1 MAAVALRDAGRDGHS
16 AASFILNFLN
26 SLAGLIPFLPRG
38 TIVSRPIA
46 GPRGEPTEIMSN
58 AFFYDLLAS
67 VAERG
72 RSMLKIKPW
81 PKDADNRVDQLV
93 ADCRALVA
101 GQGEASGIAL
111 AAEILGR
118 YRALDPADHG
128 AFFRALADDFG
139 PDRERVR
146 EAVASFGS
154 DGDEARL
161 SEIHYASEP
170 RRHELFRRLNRAPG
184 GTAALVAM
192 RADLIQLMNQ
202 NPSLAIVDRDFL
214 HLFGSWFN
222 RGFLVLRRI
231 DWSSPAA
238 LLEKIIRYEAVHEI
252 GDWDELRRRIDPAD
266 RRCYAFFHPRLV
278 DEPLIFVEVALTLGP
293 PAAIAP
299 LLAEKRAHVAPDKAR
314 VAAFYSISNCQRGL
328 AGVNFGNFLIKQV
341 VEEIRRELP
350 AIETFVTLSPVPGFR
365 AWLETTEDPAI
376 MAVKTVALQLA
387 AEDPWPAPG
396 AAARLRAALE
406 PLAAYY
412 FLKARRP
419 DGRVLDPV
427 ARFHLG
433 NGARLERID
442 WEGDLSPKGLAESF
456 GIMVNYL
463 YDLDEIER
471 NHEAF
476 VNRGQIAAS
485 AAVKKLVPAAPS
497 RLRAALPGALAS
509 NA

>member
-1 MAAVALRDAGRDGHS
+1 
-16 AASFILNFLN
+16 
-26 SLAGLIPFLPRG
+26 
-38 TIVSRPIA
+38 
-46 GPRGEPTEIMSN
+46 MSN

-81 PKDADNRVDQLV
+81 PKDADRSVDRLID
-93 ADCRALVA
+93 DCRSLVE
-101 GQGEASGIAL
+101 GRGEASGIAL
-111 AAEILGR
+111 AAEVTAR
-118 YRALDPADHG
+118 YRALDPSDHA
-128 AFFRALADDFG
+128 AFFTALADNFG
-139 PDRERVR
+139 PDRDRMRKAAAKFE
-146 EAVASFGS
+146 S
-154 DGDEARL
+154 DGDEAAA

-192 RADLIQLMNQ
+192 RADLLQLVNQ
-202 NPSLAIVDRDFL
+202 NPLLAIVDRDFL

-222 RGFLVLRRI
+222 RGFLVLLRI

-266 RRCYAFFHPRLV
+266 RRCYAFFHPRLI
-278 DEPLIFVEVALTLGP
+278 DEPLIFVEVALTLTP

-299 LLAEKRAHVAPDKAR
+299 LLAEKRAHVAPEKAR
-314 VAAFYSISNCQRGL
+314 AATFYSISNCQRGL

-350 AIETFVTLSPVPGFR
+350 AIESFVTLSPIPGFR
-365 AWLETTEDPAI
+365 VWLETTEDPAI
-376 MAVKTVALQLA
+376 ASMRTAALELA
-387 AEDPWPAPG
+387 AEDNWLTPG
-396 AAARLRAALE
+396 ASAKLRAALE
-406 PLAAYY
+406 PLAAQY

-419 DGRVLDPV
+419 DGRVPDPV

-433 NGARLERID
+433 NGARLERIN
-442 WEGDLSPKGLAESF
+442 WEGDMSPKGLAESF
-456 GIMVNYL
+456 GLMVNYL

-485 AAVKKLVPAAPS
+485 AAVTKLLSATPS

-509 NA
+509 NP

>member
-1 MAAVALRDAGRDGHS
+1 M
-16 AASFILNFLN
+16 
-26 SLAGLIPFLPRG
+26 
-38 TIVSRPIA
+38 T
-46 GPRGEPTEIMSN
+46 N
-58 AFFYDLLAS
+58 AFFHDLLAS
-67 VAERG
+67 IADRG
-72 RSMLKIKPW
+72 RSVLKIKPW
-81 PKDADNRVDQLV
+81 PKDADNRAEQLV
-93 ADCRALVA
+93 EDCRALVA
-101 GQGEASGIAL
+101 GRGEASGIAL
-111 AAEILGR
+111 ASEIIGR
-118 YRALDPADHG
+118 YRALDPLDHA
-128 AFFRALADDFG
+128 AFFRALADEFG

-146 EAVASFGS
+146 AAIANFGS
-154 DGDEARL
+154 DGDEAAA

-192 RADLIQLMNQ
+192 REDLLQLVKE

-238 LLEKIIRYEAVHEI
+238 LLERIIRYEAVHEI

-278 DEPLIFVEVALTLGP
+278 DEPLIFVEVALTLRP

-299 LLAEKRAHVAPDKAR
+299 LLAERRAHVAPEKAR
-314 VAAFYSISNCQRGL
+314 VATFYSISNCQRGL

-350 AIETFVTLSPVPGFR
+350 AIETFVTLSPAPGFR

-376 MAVKTVALQLA
+376 APMKSAALQLA
-387 AEDPWPAPG
+387 AEDNWPTP
-396 AAARLRAALE
+396 AAAAKLRAALE

-419 DGRVLDPV
+419 DGRVLDSV

-456 GIMVNYL
+456 GNMVNYL

-485 AAVKKLVPAAPS
+485 AAVKKLVPAGPS
-497 RLRAALPGALAS
+497 RLRAALPGAMAS
-509 NA
+509 NG

>member
-1 MAAVALRDAGRDGHS
+1 MELICFHPCATIRLVR
-16 AASFILNFLN
+16 
-26 SLAGLIPFLPRG
+26 SLAGARG
-38 TIVSRPIA
+38 R
-46 GPRGEPTEIMSN
+46 RNIMSN

-81 PKDADNRVDQLV
+81 PKDADNRIDQLID
-93 ADCRALVA
+93 DCRALVE
-101 GQGEASGIAL
+101 GRGEASGVAL
-111 AAEILGR
+111 AAEVIGR
-118 YRALDPADHG
+118 YRALDPSDHA
-128 AFFRALADDFG
+128 AFFSALAEDFG
-139 PDRERVR
+139 PDRDRMR
-146 EAVASFGS
+146 DAVAKFES
-154 DGDEARL
+154 DGDEAAA

-170 RRHELFRRLNRAPG
+170 RRHELFRRINRAPG
-184 GTAALVAM
+184 GTAALVEM
-192 RADLIQLMNQ
+192 RADLLQLMKQ
-202 NPSLAIVDRDFL
+202 NSSLVIVDRDFL

-222 RGFLVLRRI
+222 RGFLVVRRI

-252 GDWDELRRRIDPAD
+252 GEWDELRRRIDPAD

-278 DEPLIFVEVALTLGP
+278 DEPLIFVEVALTLTP

-299 LLAEKRAHVAPDKAR
+299 L
-314 VAAFYSISNCQRGL
+314 
-328 AGVNFGNFLIKQV
+328 

-350 AIETFVTLSPVPGFR
+350 KIESFVTLSPVPGFR

-376 MAVKTVALQLA
+376 APMKSAALQLA
-387 AEDPWPAPG
+387 AEENWPTAPG
-396 AAARLRAALE
+396 VAPRLRAMLE
-406 PLAAYY
+406 PLAAHY

-419 DGRVLDPV
+419 DGRVPDPV

-442 WEGDLSPKGLAESF
+442 WEGDLSPKGLMESL

-485 AAVKKLVPAAPS
+485 AVVKKLVPSAPS
-497 RLRAALPGALAS
+497 RLRAALPSALAW
-509 NA
+509 

>member
-1 MAAVALRDAGRDGHS
+1 
-16 AASFILNFLN
+16 
-26 SLAGLIPFLPRG
+26 
-38 TIVSRPIA
+38 
-46 GPRGEPTEIMSN
+46 MSN
-58 AFFYDLLAS
+58 AFFYDLLTS

-81 PKDADNRVDQLV
+81 PKDSDSRVDQLV
-93 ADCRALVA
+93 EDCRALVE
-101 GQGEASGIAL
+101 GRGEASGVAL
-111 AAEILGR
+111 AAEIIGR
-118 YRALDPADHG
+118 YRGLDHSDHD
-128 AFFRALADDFG
+128 AFFTGLADNFG
-139 PDRERVR
+139 PDHDRMRDAFARFES
-146 EAVASFGS
+146 E
-154 DGDEARL
+154 GDEASA
-161 SEIHYASEP
+161 SEVHFASEP

-184 GTAALVAM
+184 GTAELVGM
-192 RADLIQLMNQ
+192 RADLLRLVNQ
-202 NPSLAIVDRDFL
+202 NPLLSIVDRDFV

-238 LLEKIIRYEAVHEI
+238 LLERIIRYEAVHEI

-266 RRCYAFFHPRLV
+266 RRCYAFFHPSLV
-278 DEPLIFVEVALTLGP
+278 DEPLIFVEVALTTAQP
-293 PAAIAP
+293 TAIAP
-299 LLAEKRAHVAPDKAR
+299 LLAETRKHLSPNKAR
-314 VAAFYSISNCQRGL
+314 VATFYSISNCQRGL

-350 AIETFVTLSPVPGFR
+350 GIETFVTLSPVPGFR

-376 MAVKTVALQLA
+376 ASMRTAALEMAA
-387 AEDPWPAPG
+387 DDNWPPSG
-396 AAARLRAALE
+396 AAAKLRAAIE
-406 PLAAYY
+406 PLAAHY

-419 DGRVLDPV
+419 DGRVIDPV

-485 AAVKKLVPAAPS
+485 AAVKKLLPTGAS

-509 NA
+509 SG

>member
-1 MAAVALRDAGRDGHS
+1 
-16 AASFILNFLN
+16 
-26 SLAGLIPFLPRG
+26 
-38 TIVSRPIA
+38 
-46 GPRGEPTEIMSN
+46 
-58 AFFYDLLAS
+58 
-67 VAERG
+67 
-72 RSMLKIKPW
+72 
-81 PKDADNRVDQLV
+81 
-93 ADCRALVA
+93 
-101 GQGEASGIAL
+101 
-111 AAEILGR
+111 
-118 YRALDPADHG
+118 
-128 AFFRALADDFG
+128 
-139 PDRERVR
+139 
-146 EAVASFGS
+146 
-154 DGDEARL
+154 
-161 SEIHYASEP
+161 
-170 RRHELFRRLNRAPG
+170 
-184 GTAALVAM
+184 
-192 RADLIQLMNQ
+192 
-202 NPSLAIVDRDFL
+202 
-214 HLFGSWFN
+214 
-222 RGFLVLRRI
+222 VLRRI

-278 DEPLIFVEVALTLGP
+278 DEPLIFVEVALTVSL

-299 LLAEKRAHVAPDKAR
+299 LLAEERAHVAPEKAR
-314 VAAFYSISNCQRGL
+314 VATFYSISNCQRGL

-376 MAVKTVALQLA
+376 APMKSAALQLA
-387 AEDPWPAPG
+387 AEDNWPTPG
-396 AAARLRAALE
+396 AAAKLRAALE

-412 FLKARRP
+412 FLKVRRP

-463 YDLDEIER
+463 YDLEEIER

-476 VNRGQIAAS
+476 VNRGLVAAS
-485 AAVKKLVPAAPS
+485 ATVKKLVPTGQS
-497 RLRAALPGALAS
+497 RLRAALPNALAS
-509 NA
+509 NP

>member
-1 MAAVALRDAGRDGHS
+1 
-16 AASFILNFLN
+16 
-26 SLAGLIPFLPRG
+26 
-38 TIVSRPIA
+38 
-46 GPRGEPTEIMSN
+46 MSN
-58 AFFYDLLAS
+58 AFFYDLLTS

-72 RSMLKIKPW
+72 RSMLKVKPW
-81 PKDADNRVDQLV
+81 PKDADNRVEQLV
-93 ADCRALVA
+93 EDCRALVE
-101 GQGEASGIAL
+101 GRGEASGVAL
-111 AAEILGR
+111 AAAVIGR
-118 YRALDPADHG
+118 YRALDPGDHA

-139 PDRERVR
+139 PDRDRVR
-146 EAVASFGS
+146 DAVAKFAS
-154 DGDEARL
+154 DGDEAAA

-192 RADLIQLMNQ
+192 RADLLQLMKQ
-202 NPSLAIVDRDFL
+202 NPSLVIVDRDFL
-214 HLFGSWFN
+214 HLFSSWFN
-222 RGFLVLRRI
+222 RGFLVLRPI

-238 LLEKIIRYEAVHEI
+238 LLDKIIRYEAVHEI

-278 DEPLIFVEVALTLGP
+278 DEPLIFVEVALTLTP

-314 VAAFYSISNCQRGL
+314 VAAFYSISNCQQGL

-350 AIETFVTLSPVPGFR
+350 KIESFVTLSPVPGFR

-376 MAVKTVALQLA
+376 TPMKNAALQLA
-387 AEDPWPAPG
+387 AEDNWPTAPG
-396 AAARLRAALE
+396 VAPRLRATLE
-406 PLAAYY
+406 PLAAHY

-419 DGRVLDPV
+419 DGRVPDPV

-485 AAVKKLVPAAPS
+485 AAVKKLLPAAPS
-497 RLRAALPGALAS
+497 RLRAALPSALAS

>member
-1 MAAVALRDAGRDGHS
+1 MRTK
-16 AASFILNFLN
+16 ASSNW
-26 SLAGLIPFLPRG
+26 SRTAGLWSRAEAKRRG
-38 TIVSRPIA
+38 SR
-46 GPRGEPTEIMSN
+46 
-58 AFFYDLLAS
+58 
-67 VAERG
+67 
-72 RSMLKIKPW
+72 W
-81 PKDADNRVDQLV
+81 PPKS
-93 ADCRALVA
+93 
-101 GQGEASGIAL
+101 SGVTAP
-111 AAEILGR
+111 
-118 YRALDPADHG
+118 LDPSDHA

-146 EAVASFGS
+146 DAIANFGS
-154 DGDEARL
+154 DGDEAAA
-161 SEIHYASEP
+161 SEVHYASEP

-192 RADLIQLMNQ
+192 RADLLQLVKQ

-266 RRCYAFFHPRLV
+266 RRCYAFFHPRLI
-278 DEPLIFVEVALTLGP
+278 DEPLIFVEVALTLTS

-299 LLAEKRAHVAPDKAR
+299 LLAEKREHLSPDKAR
-314 VAAFYSISNCQRGL
+314 VATFYSISNCQQGL

-376 MAVKTVALQLA
+376 APLKSAALQLA
-387 AEDPWPAPG
+387 AEDNWPTRPASRRG
-396 AAARLRAALE
+396 CARPSSRS
-406 PLAAYY
+406 PRYY

-509 NA
+509 NP

>member
-1 MAAVALRDAGRDGHS
+1 
-16 AASFILNFLN
+16 
-26 SLAGLIPFLPRG
+26 
-38 TIVSRPIA
+38 
-46 GPRGEPTEIMSN
+46 MSN

-67 VAERG
+67 IADRG
-72 RSMLKIKPW
+72 RSVLKIKPW
-81 PKDADNRVDQLV
+81 PKGADNRAEQLIE
-93 ADCRALVA
+93 DCRALVE
-101 GQGEASGIAL
+101 GRGEASGIAL

-118 YRALDPADHG
+118 YRGVDPADHP
-128 AFFRALADDFG
+128 AFFRALADEFG
-139 PDRERVR
+139 PDHERVR
-146 EAVASFGS
+146 AAIANFAL
-154 DGDEARL
+154 DGDEAAA

-170 RRHELFRRLNRAPG
+170 RRHDLFRRLNRAPA

-192 RADLIQLMNQ
+192 RADMLQLVKQ

-278 DEPLIFVEVALTLGP
+278 DEPLIFVEVALTAVP

-299 LLAEKRAHVAPDKAR
+299 LLAEKRAHIAPDKAR
-314 VAAFYSISNCQRGL
+314 VATFYSISNCQQGL

-350 AIETFVTLSPVPGFR
+350 AIETFVTLSPAPGFR

-376 MAVKTVALQLA
+376 ASMKSAALQLA
-387 AEDPWPAPG
+387 AEDNWPTPAV
-396 AAARLRAALE
+396 AAKLRAALE

-433 NGARLERID
+433 NGASLERID
-442 WEGDLSPKGLAESF
+442 WEGDLSPKGIAESF

-476 VNRGQIAAS
+476 VNRSQIAAS
-485 AAVKKLVPAAPS
+485 SAVKKLVPAGPS

-509 NA
+509 SA

>member
-1 MAAVALRDAGRDGHS
+1 
-16 AASFILNFLN
+16 
-26 SLAGLIPFLPRG
+26 
-38 TIVSRPIA
+38 
-46 GPRGEPTEIMSN
+46 MSN
-58 AFFYDLLAS
+58 AFFSDLLAS
-67 VAERG
+67 IADRG

-81 PKDADNRVDQLV
+81 PKDADNRVEQLV
-93 ADCRALVA
+93 EDCRALVE
-101 GQGEASGIAL
+101 GRGEASGIAL
-111 AAEILGR
+111 AAEVIRR
-118 YRALDPADHG
+118 YHALDPSDHG
-128 AFFRALADDFG
+128 AFFSALADEFG

-146 EAVASFGS
+146 DAIANFGS
-154 DGDEARL
+154 DGDEAAA

-192 RADLIQLMNQ
+192 RADLLQFVKQ
-202 NPSLAIVDRDFL
+202 NPSLAVVDRDFL

-238 LLEKIIRYEAVHEI
+238 LLDKIIRYEAVHEI

-278 DEPLIFVEVALTLGP
+278 DEPLIFVEVALTLTR

-314 VAAFYSISNCQRGL
+314 VAAFYSISNCQQGL

-341 VEEIRRELP
+341 VEEIRRESP

-365 AWLETTEDPAI
+365 AWLETTEDPA
-376 MAVKTVALQLA
+376 ALQLA
-387 AEDPWPAPG
+387 AEDDWPTAPG
-396 AAARLRAALE
+396 VAPRLRAMLE
-406 PLAAYY
+406 SLAAYY

-419 DGRVLDPV
+419 DGRVVDPV

-442 WEGDLSPKGLAESF
+442 WEGDLSPRGLAESF

-485 AAVKKLVPAAPS
+485 AAVKKLLPAAPS

>member
-1 MAAVALRDAGRDGHS
+1 
-16 AASFILNFLN
+16 
-26 SLAGLIPFLPRG
+26 
-38 TIVSRPIA
+38 
-46 GPRGEPTEIMSN
+46 MSN

-81 PKDADNRVDQLV
+81 PKDADNRVEQLID
-93 ADCRALVA
+93 DCRALVE
-101 GQGEASGIAL
+101 GRGEASGVAL
-111 AAEILGR
+111 AAEVIGR
-118 YRALDPADHG
+118 YRALDPSDHV
-128 AFFRALADDFG
+128 AFFTALADNFG
-139 PDRERVR
+139 PDRDRVR
-146 EAVASFGS
+146 DAVAKFES
-154 DGDEARL
+154 DDDEAAA

-170 RRHELFRRLNRAPG
+170 RRHELFRRINRAPG
-184 GTAALVAM
+184 GTAALVGM
-192 RADLIQLMNQ
+192 RADLLQLLNQ
-202 NPSLAIVDRDFL
+202 NPLLAIVDRDFL

-222 RGFLVLRRI
+222 RGFLVLRHI

-252 GDWDELRRRIDPAD
+252 GDWDDLRRRIDPAD
-266 RRCYAFFHPRLV
+266 RRCYAFFHPRLI
-278 DEPLIFVEVALTLGP
+278 DEPLIFVEVALTLAP

-299 LLAEKRAHVAPDKAR
+299 LLAEKRTHIAPEKAR
-314 VAAFYSISNCQRGL
+314 VAAFYSISNCQEGL
-328 AGVNFGNFLIKQV
+328 ARVNFGNFLIKQV
-341 VEEIRRELP
+341 VEEMRRELP

-376 MAVKTVALQLA
+376 TPMKNAALQLA
-387 AEDPWPAPG
+387 VEDDWPTSG
-396 AAARLRAALE
+396 VAAKLRAALE

-419 DGRVLDPV
+419 DGRILDPV

-433 NGARLERID
+433 NGARLERIN

-456 GIMVNYL
+456 GIMVNFL

-485 AAVKKLVPAAPS
+485 AAVKKLLTVQPS
-497 RLRAALPGALAS
+497 RFRAALPSALAS

>member
-1 MAAVALRDAGRDGHS
+1 
-16 AASFILNFLN
+16 
-26 SLAGLIPFLPRG
+26 
-38 TIVSRPIA
+38 
-46 GPRGEPTEIMSN
+46 MSN

-67 VAERG
+67 IAERG
-72 RSMLKIKPW
+72 RSVLKIKPW
-81 PKDADNRVDQLV
+81 PKDGENRAESLV
-93 ADCRALVA
+93 ETCQALVA
-101 GQGEASGIAL
+101 GRGEASGVAL
-111 AAEILGR
+111 AAEILRR
-118 YRALDPADHG
+118 YRALDPSDHA
-128 AFFRALADDFG
+128 AFFGALAEEFG
-139 PDRERVR
+139 PDRERVMT
-146 EAVASFGS
+146 AIANFGVNA
-154 DGDEARL
+154 DEAAA

-170 RRHELFRRLNRAPG
+170 RRHDLFRRLNRAPG
-184 GTAALVAM
+184 GTAALVEM
-192 RADLIQLMNQ
+192 RADLLQLMNQ

-266 RRCYAFFHPRLV
+266 RRCYAFFHPRLI
-278 DEPLIFVEVALTLGP
+278 DEPLIFVEVALTLAP

-299 LLAEKRAHVAPDKAR
+299 LLAEKRAQLAPNKAR
-314 VAAFYSISNCQRGL
+314 AATFYSISNCQRGL

-350 AIETFVTLSPVPGFR
+350 AIEAFVTLSPVPGFR
-365 AWLETTEDPAI
+365 AWVETTEDPA
-376 MAVKTVALQLA
+376 VAPLKNA
-387 AEDPWPAPG
+387 ALSVAADDNWPA
-396 AAARLRAALE
+396 ALNQAARLRAALE
-406 PLAAYY
+406 PLAAHY

-419 DGRVLDPV
+419 DGRVIDPV

-433 NGARLERID
+433 NGASLERID
-442 WEGDLSPKGLAESF
+442 WQGDLSPKGLAESY
-456 GIMVNYL
+456 GLMVNYL

-485 AAVKKLVPAAPS
+485 SAVRKLAPAAPS
-497 RLRAALPGALAS
+497 RLRAALPGALTS

>member
-1 MAAVALRDAGRDGHS
+1 
-16 AASFILNFLN
+16 
-26 SLAGLIPFLPRG
+26 
-38 TIVSRPIA
+38 
-46 GPRGEPTEIMSN
+46 MSN
-58 AFFYDLLAS
+58 AFFYDLLS
-67 VAERG
+67 SIAERG
-72 RSMLKIKPW
+72 RSVLKIKPW
-81 PKDADNRVDQLV
+81 PKDGENRAESLV
-93 ADCRALVA
+93 ETCRALVA
-101 GQGEASGIAL
+101 GRGEASGVAL
-111 AAEILGR
+111 AAEILRR
-118 YRALDPADHG
+118 YRALDPSDHA
-128 AFFRALADDFG
+128 AFFRALADEFG
-139 PDRERVR
+139 PDRERVMT
-146 EAVASFGS
+146 AIANFGS
-154 DGDEARL
+154 DADEAAA
-161 SEIHYASEP
+161 SDIHYASEP
-170 RRHELFRRLNRAPG
+170 RRHDLFRRLNRAPG
-184 GTAALVAM
+184 GTAALVEM
-192 RADLIQLMNQ
+192 RADLLALMNQ

-278 DEPLIFVEVALTLGP
+278 DEPLIFVEVALTLTP

-299 LLAEKRAHVAPDKAR
+299 LLAEKRAQLSPNKAR
-314 VAAFYSISNCQRGL
+314 AAAFYSISNCQQGL

-350 AIETFVTLSPVPGFR
+350 AIETFITLSPVPGFR
-365 AWLETTEDPAI
+365 AWLETTEDPSIAPLKN
-376 MAVKTVALQLA
+376 AALSLA
-387 AEDPWPAPG
+387 AEDNWRTAPEV
-396 AAARLRAALE
+396 AARLRAALE
-406 PLAAYY
+406 PLAAHY

-419 DGRVLDPV
+419 DGRVIDPV

-433 NGARLERID
+433 NGASLERID
-442 WEGDLSPKGLAESF
+442 WHGDLSPKGLAESY

-485 AAVKKLVPAAPS
+485 SAVKKLLPASPS
-497 RLRAALPGALAS
+497 RLRAALPGALTS

>member
-1 MAAVALRDAGRDGHS
+1 
-16 AASFILNFLN
+16 
-26 SLAGLIPFLPRG
+26 
-38 TIVSRPIA
+38 
-46 GPRGEPTEIMSN
+46 MSN
-58 AFFYDLLAS
+58 AFFYDLLTS

-81 PKDADNRVDQLV
+81 PKDADNRVDQLID
-93 ADCRALVA
+93 DCRALVEGGA
-101 GQGEASGIAL
+101 RRRGLRSPPRSLGAIARS
-111 AAEILGR
+111 I
-118 YRALDPADHG
+118 RAIMRRS
-128 AFFRALADDFG
+128 FSALADDFG
-139 PDRERVR
+139 PDRDRVR
-146 EAVASFGS
+146 DAVAKFES
-154 DGDEARL
+154 DGDEAAA

-192 RADLIQLMNQ
+192 RADLLQLVKQ

-278 DEPLIFVEVALTLGP
+278 DEPLIFVEVALTLTP

-314 VAAFYSISNCQRGL
+314 VAAFYSISNCQQGL

-376 MAVKTVALQLA
+376 APMKSAALQLA
-387 AEDPWPAPG
+387 AEDNWPTAPG
-396 AAARLRAALE
+396 ICAAAARRARAA
-406 PLAAYY
+406 
-412 FLKARRP
+412 RRSLFP
-419 DGRVLDPV
+419 
-427 ARFHLG
+427 
-433 NGARLERID
+433 
-442 WEGDLSPKGLAESF
+442 ES
-456 GIMVNYL
+456 
-463 YDLDEIER
+463 
-471 NHEAF
+471 
-476 VNRGQIAAS
+476 
-485 AAVKKLVPAAPS
+485 APS
-497 RLRAALPGALAS
+497 RRPGPGPGRPLSSRQWRAARARRLGGGPVAERAHGVLRHHGQLS
-509 NA
+509 LRPR

>member
-1 MAAVALRDAGRDGHS
+1 
-16 AASFILNFLN
+16 
-26 SLAGLIPFLPRG
+26 
-38 TIVSRPIA
+38 
-46 GPRGEPTEIMSN
+46 MSN
-58 AFFYDLLAS
+58 AFFYDMLAS
-67 VAERG
+67 IADRG

-81 PKDADNRVDQLV
+81 PKDADNRAEQLV
-93 ADCRALVA
+93 EDCRALVA
-101 GQGEASGIAL
+101 GRGEASGIAL

-118 YRALDPADHG
+118 YRALDPSHHA
-128 AFFRALADDFG
+128 AFFGALADDFG
-139 PDRERVR
+139 PDRERVT
-146 EAVASFGS
+146 AAIANFASDS
-154 DGDEARL
+154 DESAA

-184 GTAALVAM
+184 GTTMLVAM
-192 RADLIQLMNQ
+192 RADLLQLVNQ
-202 NPSLAIVDRDFL
+202 NPPLSIVDRDFL

-278 DEPLIFVEVALTLGP
+278 DEPLIFVEVALTLSP

-299 LLAEKRAHVAPDKAR
+299 LLAEKRTHVAPNKAR

-341 VEEIRRELP
+341 VEEIRRDAP

-365 AWLETTEDPAI
+365 AWLETTEDPMIAP
-376 MAVKTVALQLA
+376 MKSAALQLA
-387 AEDPWPAPG
+387 AEDTWPTPG
-396 AAARLRAALE
+396 VAAKLRAALE

-433 NGARLERID
+433 NGARLERIN
-442 WEGDLSPKGLAESF
+442 WEGDLSPKGLSESF

-476 VNRGQIAAS
+476 VNRGEIAAS
-485 AAVKKLVPAAPS
+485 SAVKKLVPAGPS
-497 RLRAALPGALAS
+497 RLRAALPGAITS

>member
-1 MAAVALRDAGRDGHS
+1 
-16 AASFILNFLN
+16 
-26 SLAGLIPFLPRG
+26 
-38 TIVSRPIA
+38 
-46 GPRGEPTEIMSN
+46 MSN

-81 PKDADNRVDQLV
+81 PKDADKSVEQLV
-93 ADCRALVA
+93 EDCRALVE
-101 GQGEASGIAL
+101 GRGEASEIAL
-111 AAEILGR
+111 AAEVIGR
-118 YRALDPADHG
+118 YRALDPSDHVV
-128 AFFRALADDFG
+128 FFSALADSFG
-139 PDRERVR
+139 PDRDRMRDAIAKFE
-146 EAVASFGS
+146 S
-154 DGDEARL
+154 DGDEAAA
-161 SEIHYASEP
+161 SEVHYAAEP
-170 RRHELFRRLNRAPG
+170 RRHELFRRINRAPG

-192 RADLIQLMNQ
+192 RADLLQLVNR

-214 HLFGSWFN
+214 HLFSSWFN

-278 DEPLIFVEVALTLGP
+278 DEPLIFVEVALTVAP

-299 LLAEKRAHVAPDKAR
+299 LLAEKRAHIAPEKAR
-314 VAAFYSISNCQRGL
+314 VATFYSISNCQHGL
-328 AGVNFGNFLIKQV
+328 GRVNFGNFLIKQV

-350 AIETFVTLSPVPGFR
+350 AIETFVTLSPIPGFR

-376 MAVKTVALQLA
+376 APLKSAALQLA
-387 AEDPWPAPG
+387 AEDNWLTSG
-396 AAARLRAALE
+396 VAAKLRSALE

-412 FLKARRP
+412 LLKARRP

-433 NGARLERID
+433 NGARLERIN
-442 WEGDLSPKGLAESF
+442 WKGDLSPKGLAESF

-485 AAVKKLVPAAPS
+485 AAVKKLVPTGQS
-497 RLRAALPGALAS
+497 RLRVALPSALAS
-509 NA
+509 SA

>member
-1 MAAVALRDAGRDGHS
+1 MRTIAPSSWSRTAGRWSKGGARRRGS
-16 AASFILNFLN
+16 RS
-26 SLAGLIPFLPRG
+26 PPRFSG
-38 TIVSRPIA
+38 ATAELDPSDHA
-46 GPRGEPTEIMSN
+46 
-58 AFFYDLLAS
+58 AFFS
-67 VAERG
+67 
-72 RSMLKIKPW
+72 
-81 PKDADNRVDQLV
+81 
-93 ADCRALVA
+93 
-101 GQGEASGIAL
+101 
-111 AAEILGR
+111 
-118 YRALDPADHG
+118 
-128 AFFRALADDFG
+128 ALADDFG
-139 PDRERVR
+139 ADRERVR
-146 EAVASFGS
+146 AAIAHFGL
-154 DGDEARL
+154 DGDEAAA

-184 GTAALVAM
+184 GTATLVAM
-192 RADLIQLMNQ
+192 RADLLELVNQ
-202 NPSLAIVDRDFL
+202 NPSLAVVDRDFL

-231 DWSSPAA
+231 DWSSPAT

-252 GDWDELRRRIDPAD
+252 GDWDELRRRIDPSD

-278 DEPLIFVEVALTLGP
+278 DEPLIFVEVALTVVA

-314 VAAFYSISNCQRGL
+314 VATFYSISNCQRGL

-350 AIETFVTLSPVPGFR
+350 SIERFVTLSPAPGLR

-376 MAVKTVALQLA
+376 APLKSAALQLA
-387 AEDPWPAPG
+387 SGEDWLNATG
-396 AAARLRAALE
+396 VAAKLRVALE

-412 FLKARRP
+412 FLKTRRP

-433 NGARLERID
+433 NGARLERIN

-476 VNRGQIAAS
+476 VNRGEIAAS
-485 AAVKKLVPAAPS
+485 SAVRKLVPAGPS
-497 RLRAALPGALAS
+497 RLRAALPGAMTSSA
-509 NA
+509 